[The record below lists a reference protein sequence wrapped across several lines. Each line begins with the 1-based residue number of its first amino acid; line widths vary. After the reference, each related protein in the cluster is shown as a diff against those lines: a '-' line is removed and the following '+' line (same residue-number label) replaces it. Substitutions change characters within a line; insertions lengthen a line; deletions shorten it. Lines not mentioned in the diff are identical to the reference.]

1 MAKCLYDATL
11 DGVSIH
17 SLADE
22 IILLDIVENPVD
34 MDIQSAKRSMH
45 PGTRVTSRIRR
56 KLEIDLA
63 CVIYTQDSTRRAEV
77 ASLLA
82 AWANAGGWLT
92 VSTRPGKQLY
102 VRSSKMPAQGSALRW
117 QDDITFTLTAYEQPY
132 WEDEDAQFTSFDTE
146 WDESTQVY
154 RGSAV
159 LQPDGNAG
167 KVPITV
173 LMETI
178 GETTLTH
185 VKIISGDTGMELVGL
200 DVVGTSNSTSMLNI
214 VYSDDDVLSIAEY
227 GPNGAVSA
235 MKNRT
240 AESSDDL
247 LAICREI
254 NNVIVFS
261 DAPVHVMMMTRGRW
275 L

>member
-1 MAKCLYDATL
+1 MAKCLYDAAL
-11 DGVSIH
+11 NGVSIH
-17 SLADE
+17 SLAEE
-22 IILLDIVENPVD
+22 IILRDIVENPVD
-34 MDIQSAKRSMH
+34 MDIQSSKRSMH

-56 KLEIDLA
+56 KLEIELT

-77 ASLLA
+77 SSMLA
-82 AWANAGGWLT
+82 AWANAGGYLT

-102 VRSSKMPAQGSALRW
+102 VRLSKMPAQGSALRW
-117 QDDITFTLTAYEQPY
+117 QEDITFTLTAYEKPF
-132 WEDEDAQFTSFDTE
+132 WEDENVQFASFDTE
-146 WDESTQVY
+146 WEESSQVY

-167 KVPITV
+167 EVPITV

-214 VYSDDDVLSIAEY
+214 VYSDDDVLSIAGY
-227 GPNGAVSA
+227 GPNGAASA